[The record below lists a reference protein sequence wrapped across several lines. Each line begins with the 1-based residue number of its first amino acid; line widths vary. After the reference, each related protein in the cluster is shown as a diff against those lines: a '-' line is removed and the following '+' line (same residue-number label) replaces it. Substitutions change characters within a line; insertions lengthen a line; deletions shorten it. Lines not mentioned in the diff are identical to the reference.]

1 MDVANRIDHAAWWT
15 DTTPPVPAETGHVA
29 ASQALPL
36 VIDLDGTLLRTDLLD
51 ETFVAVLRCDPL
63 SLPRLARAAWQ
74 GRAALKQELAAC
86 AEIDLNTIPIDDR
99 VAAYA
104 TDAKAEGREVYLATA
119 ADGAIARR
127 IAARFS
133 FVDGVIA
140 SDGETNLKG
149 ETKAKALAA
158 RFPDG
163 FIYAG
168 DCGADLAVWRAAKGT
183 VIVSASPRVEA
194 AAQSIREPLAR
205 FERERPTPRLYAR
218 ALRLHQWAKNAL
230 IFVPLVLGGKAL
242 DVGAWG
248 ACALGFLAL
257 GLLASSTYLLNDLWD
272 LPDDR
277 RHWSKRERPLASG
290 RLPIRTALLLAPLGV
305 GASLSLG
312 AFLGPAALGML
323 CLYLGLTLAYSF
335 RLKREPLLDG
345 FSLAVLFTLR
355 IGLGVALAGTLLS
368 PWLLTFSLFLFTSLS
383 LAKRYTEVERMVR
396 HGCERTP
403 GRGYRAGDGP
413 LLLALGSAAGI
424 GAVLVMVLYLIH
436 DAMPASFYG
445 APAYLWA
452 FPPVLFLWI
461 GRVWLLCGRGE
472 LNDDPVAFAL
482 KDRVSL
488 ALGTIMGVAFLAASF
503 GGGFA

>member
-1 MDVANRIDHAAWWT
+1 MSVASIIDGERSWPDPKPLTQSCEQFA
-15 DTTPPVPAETGHVA
+15 PAK
-29 ASQALPL
+29 LPL
-36 VIDLDGTLLRTDLLD
+36 VIDLDGTLLRTDLLY
-51 ETFVAVLRCDPL
+51 ETFVAALRRDPL
-63 SLPRLARAAWQ
+63 SLPGLLGAAWR
-74 GRAALKQELAAC
+74 GRAALKQDLAARG
-86 AEIDLNTIPIDDR
+86 DLDLDTVPIDDR
-99 VAAYA
+99 IAAYA
-104 TDAKAEGREVYLATA
+104 TEAKADGREVYLATA

-127 IAARFS
+127 IAARFP

-140 SDGETNLKG
+140 SDGTVNLKG
-149 ETKAKALAA
+149 EAKARALAE

-163 FIYAG
+163 FVYAG
-168 DCGADLAVWRAAKGT
+168 DSRADLAVWRAAKGT

-194 AAQSIREPLAR
+194 AARAIREPLAR
-205 FERERPTPRLYAR
+205 FERKPATPGVYAR

-230 IFVPLVLGGKAL
+230 VFAPLVLGGKAL
-242 DVGAWG
+242 DAGAWG

-277 RHWSKRERPLASG
+277 RHWTKRERPLASG
-290 RLPIRTALLLAPLGV
+290 RLPIRTALMLAPLGV
-305 GASLSLG
+305 GVSLCLG
-312 AFLGPAALGML
+312 ALLGPAALGIMS
-323 CLYLGLTLAYSF
+323 LYLALTLAYSF
-335 RLKREPLLDG
+335 RVKREPILDG
-345 FSLAVLFTLR
+345 FTLAVLFTLR
-355 IGLGVALAGTLLS
+355 IGLGIALAGTLVS

-396 HGCERTP
+396 HGRDRTP

-413 LLLALGSAAGI
+413 LLLSLGSAAGI
-424 GAVLVMVLYLIH
+424 AAVLVMVLYLIH
-436 DAMPASFYG
+436 DAMPAGLYG
-445 APAYLWA
+445 APAFLWA
-452 FPPVLFLWI
+452 FPAVLFLWI

-488 ALGTIMGVAFLAASF
+488 GLGAVMGVAFLAAAF

>member
-1 MDVANRIDHAAWWT
+1 MNFANTIDAERPWPAPSSSAEAHE
-15 DTTPPVPAETGHVA
+15 PPAP
-29 ASQALPL
+29 SALPL
-36 VIDLDGTLLRTDLLD
+36 VLDLDGTLLRTDLLD
-51 ETFVAVLRCDPL
+51 ETFMAVLRRDPL
-63 SLPRLARAAWQ
+63 SLPRLAGAAWQ
-74 GRAALKQELAAC
+74 GRAALKQELAAR
-86 AEIDLNTIPIDDR
+86 AEIDLDTVPIDDR
-99 VAAYA
+99 VAAFA
-104 TDAKAEGREVYLATA
+104 TEAKAEGRAVYLATA
-119 ADGAIARR
+119 ADAAIARG
-127 IAARFS
+127 IAARFP

-158 RFPDG
+158 RFPEG

-168 DCGADLAVWRAAKGT
+168 DCSADLAVWRAAKGS
-183 VIVSASPRVEA
+183 VIVSAAPRVA
-194 AAQSIREPLAR
+194 AAARAIREPVVC
-205 FERERPTPRLYAR
+205 FEREQPSFRLYAR

-230 IFVPLVLGGKAL
+230 LFVPLVLGGKAL
-242 DVGAWG
+242 DAGAWS

-305 GASLSLG
+305 GASLCLG
-312 AFLGPAALGML
+312 AFLGPAALGL
-323 CLYLGLTLAYSF
+323 LGLYLALTLAYSF
-335 RLKREPLLDG
+335 RLKREPILDG
-345 FSLAVLFTLR
+345 FTLAVLFTLR
-355 IGLGVALAGTLLS
+355 IGLGIALAGTMLS

-383 LAKRYTEVERMVR
+383 FAKRYTEVERMVR
-396 HGCERTP
+396 HGRDRTP

-413 LLLALGSAAGI
+413 LLLAFGSAAGI
-424 GAVLVMVLYLIH
+424 AAVLVMVLYLIH

-452 FPPVLFLWI
+452 FPAVLFLWI

-488 ALGTIMGVAFLAASF
+488 GLGAIMGAAFLAAAF
-503 GGGFA
+503 GGGVA